1 MSTLVLQ
8 SHRSPLPAPWL
19 DADVLVIDPAGWT
32 LPDSDFALGREV
44 WIRRDGN
51 RVRDFVKVHNAFL
64 MFRADNPFLDFYRFA
79 AERIVL
85 AHRGAMA
92 PQLVGPKLL
101 SALHNLASC
110 PVDERAA
117 MLPPA
122 VAEDV
127 LAGGGTAL
135 ARFRARS
142 RAAPAALN
150 LCGSLVGRDIEVARV
165 VEVMNRVRE
174 NPGLLAP

>member
-85 AHRGAMA
+85 AHRGARRRW
-92 PQLVGPKLL
+92 
-101 SALHNLASC
+101 HW
-110 PVDERAA
+110 
-117 MLPPA
+117 
-122 VAEDV
+122 
-127 LAGGGTAL
+127 
-135 ARFRARS
+135 
-142 RAAPAALN
+142 
-150 LCGSLVGRDIEVARV
+150 
-165 VEVMNRVRE
+165 
-174 NPGLLAP
+174 